1 MTQNL
6 YALLRSRFPPERDAL
21 FVTIPKGRS
30 IPYSSIDQITARF
43 AGALRNLGVTRGERL
58 LISVDKSPEAI
69 LVYLA
74 ALRLGAIFVPLNP
87 AYTAREFKYFLHDAQ
102 PRTVILRPNYDSEKQ
117 QISEEAG
124 VKTTSLD
131 AFNNGSFIE
140 SANATSPYYE
150 IEAVDSNL
158 PAAILYTSGTTGLSK
173 GAILTHSNLISNG
186 LTLHRIWGFK
196 PGDVLL
202 HALPVFHV
210 HGLFVA
216 IHCAMLNA
224 SKMLFL
230 QKFEVNTV
238 VKHLP
243 KATVMMGVPTF
254 YARLLEHPSFD
265 ESLCA
270 NMRLFISGSAPLLPQ
285 TWETF
290 KQKTKHKILERYGM
304 SEAGMIASNPLE
316 GDRVPGTV
324 GFGLPGTAVRISNH
338 DGTRT
343 GLGEIGVLET
353 KGPNV
358 FSGYWNRP
366 DLTTTEFRPD
376 GFFITGDMAKM
387 SVNGRITIVGRSR
400 DLVISGGLNVY
411 PKEIEDCLNQ
421 LPDISESAVIGIPHA
436 DFGEALLAFIV
447 CKSEARAGEQ
457 AIISALRMEL
467 AGFKIPRRIIRLD
480 RLPKNIMGKVQKNI
494 LRENYLGTFEN

>member
-6 YALLRSRFPPERDAL
+6 YTLLRSRFPQEADAL
-21 FVTIPKGRS
+21 FITTPEGRS
-30 IPYSSIDQITARF
+30 ISYSAIDQITAKF
-43 AGALRNLGVTRGERL
+43 AGGLRNLGVTRGERL

-74 ALRLGAIFVPLNP
+74 ALRLGAISVPLNP

-102 PRTVILRPNYDSEKQ
+102 PRMVILRPNRDSEKQ
-117 QISEEAG
+117 RITEEAG
-124 VKTTSLD
+124 VKTTTLD
-131 AFNNGSFIE
+131 AFNKGSFVELANTTAPCYHIE
-140 SANATSPYYE
+140 E
-150 IEAVDSNL
+150 IDNDQ

-173 GAILTHSNLISNG
+173 GAILSHANLISNG

-216 IHCAMLNA
+216 IHCAMLNG
-224 SKMLFL
+224 STMLFL
-230 QKFEVNTV
+230 KKFEVNIV
-238 VKHLP
+238 VKHMR

-254 YARLLEHPSFD
+254 YARLLEHPLFD
-265 ESLCA
+265 ESLCT
-270 NMRLFISGSAPLLPQ
+270 NIRLFISGSAPLLPQ
-285 TWETF
+285 TWESF
-290 KQKTKHKILERYGM
+290 KQKTKHEILERYGM
-304 SEAGMIASNPLE
+304 TEAGMIASNPLE

-324 GFGLPGTAVRISNH
+324 GFALPGTRVRISNH
-338 DGTRT
+338 DGTCT
-343 GLGEIGVLET
+343 DLGEIGVLET

-366 DLTTTEFRPD
+366 DLIMTEFRPD

-387 SVNGRITIVGRSR
+387 SANGRITIVGRTR

-421 LPDISESAVIGIPHA
+421 LPNISESAVIGIPHT
-436 DFGEALLAFIV
+436 DFGEALVAFIV
-447 CKSEARAGEQ
+447 CELDERSSEQ

-467 AGFKIPRRIIRLD
+467 AGFKIPRRIIFLD
-480 RLPKNIMGKVQKNI
+480 SLPKNIMGKVQKNI
-494 LRENYLGTFEN
+494 LRETHLDTFRS